1 MNSRC
6 AGEKGRVGRKPTT
19 LFIVFSVRQ
28 RRSPAAKKTA
38 RGEACPAILAIALPQ
53 PMEHNMRELKDDD
66 LLQISGG
73 KMHLQ
78 GFFYQS
84 IGGPDSGRGGDESGG
99 GIGGPDSGRGGDESG
114 GGIGSPGR

>member
-1 MNSRC
+1 MNSRLSIVKD
-6 AGEKGRVGRKPTT
+6 ATNRKLTT
-19 LFIVFSVRQ
+19 LFIVFSARQ
-28 RRSPAAKKTA
+28 HRSPDAKKA
-38 RGEACPAILAIALPQ
+38 VRGEACPGFLAIALHQ
-53 PMEHNMRELKDDD
+53 PKEHNMRELKDDD
-66 LLQISGG
+66 LQQISGG

-84 IGGPDSGRGGDESGG
+84 LGGPDSGRGGDESGG